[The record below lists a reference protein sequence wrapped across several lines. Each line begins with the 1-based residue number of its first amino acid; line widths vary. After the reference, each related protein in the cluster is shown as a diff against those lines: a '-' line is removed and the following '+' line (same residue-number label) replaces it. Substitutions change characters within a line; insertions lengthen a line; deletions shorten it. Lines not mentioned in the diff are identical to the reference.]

1 MTESITHK
9 SILFEV
15 VIILGEIINE
25 NTLDREPADI
35 LVKDALMWFFPE
47 YSIKTLVRWDA

>member
-15 VIILGEIINE
+15 VIVLGEIINE
-25 NTLDREPADI
+25 NTLDREPADV

-47 YSIKTLVRWDA
+47 YSIKTLVRWEA